1 MKYKVKISETL
12 TNTVTIEAKSK
23 EDAIDKVREQYFD
36 CEIILMS
43 DDHEETIFEVEEIK
57 DEY

>member
-1 MKYKVKISETL
+1 MGKRRNLYLK
-12 TNTVTIEAKSK
+12 TIPVEEA
-23 EDAIDKVREQYFD
+23 REKYFD

-43 DDHEETIFEVEEIK
+43 DDHEETIFEVEEIN

>member
-1 MKYKVKISETL
+1 MKYKVKISEML
-12 TNTVTIEAKSK
+12 TNTVTIEAKSE
-23 EDAIDKVREQYFD
+23 EDAIDRASEQYFD

-43 DDHEETIFEVEEIK
+43 DDHEETIFEVEEIN

>member
-12 TNTVTIEAKSK
+12 TNTVTIEANSK

-43 DDHEETIFEVEEIK
+43 DDHEETIFEVEEIN

>member
-12 TNTVTIEAKSK
+12 TNTVTIEAKSR
-23 EDAIDKVREQYFD
+23 EDAIYKAREQYFD

-57 DEY
+57 DEN

>member
-1 MKYKVKISETL
+1 MKYNVKISETL

-23 EDAIDKVREQYFD
+23 EDAIDKAREQYFD

-43 DDHEETIFEVEEIK
+43 DDHEETIFEVEE
-57 DEY
+57 